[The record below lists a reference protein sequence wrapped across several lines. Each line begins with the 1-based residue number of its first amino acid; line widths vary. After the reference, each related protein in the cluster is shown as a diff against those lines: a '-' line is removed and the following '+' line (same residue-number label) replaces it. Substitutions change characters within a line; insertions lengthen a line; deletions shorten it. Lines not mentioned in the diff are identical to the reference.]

1 MNKLRGSSLM
11 LVMLIIAGIITVV
24 FASQRLSLVQ
34 FSQSGREEDNLFA
47 YQAAKAGLEDGL
59 LRYRFNRDVEVP
71 APGQDINLT
80 KGEATITGSAKDT
93 RYNLQIEYK
102 TTKLA
107 DIALNKDDSLDLSGF
122 TPSNVSPIMAVTV
135 SRNTGYEAA
144 TNCSLQL
151 QQLRQVVAG
160 QPTTVYSPIIHAIT
174 QQDQF
179 ISINIET
186 SLPGVAQ
193 GSLLNLVRLRA
204 VNCNLKFS
212 AQLNTNSNFDGLT
225 AKIISTGYYGSAK
238 RTLIAEIDRRT
249 GRLQEMYEM
258 TLFGK
263 NNISKN

>member
-59 LRYRFNRDVEVP
+59 LRYRFNRDVEITE
-71 APGQDINLT
+71 PGQDINLT
-80 KGEATITGSAKDT
+80 DGKEGAEGNAKDT

-102 TTKLA
+102 TNELK
-107 DIALNKDDSLDLSGF
+107 DVALNKDDSLDLSGF
-122 TPSNVSPIMAVTV
+122 EASTNAGVSMALAV
-135 SRNTGYEAA
+135 SRKNPTD
-144 TNCSLQL
+144 TNCKLQS
-151 QQLRQVVAG
+151 QQLRQVMSDS
-160 QPTTVYSPIIHAIT
+160 PTTTYNPYVHDITTNPFNIEISIYTAIT
-174 QQDQF
+174 G
-179 ISINIET
+179 SPKLIN
-186 SLPGVAQ
+186 
-193 GSLLNLVRLRA
+193 LLRLRA
-204 VNCNLKFS
+204 VNCDLVINTAK
-212 AQLNTNSNFDGLT
+212 LNNGNIDGLT

-263 NNISKN
+263 ENISKKNQ